1 MKWSKADYDA
11 AIIVL
16 VQLRER
22 FPDVI
27 SHLNADR
34 RQPLKIGIDSD
45 IRELLPEIDRKIVG
59 YALALYTGHIV
70 YLRSLVEGASRIDL
84 TGKEVDTVT
93 ADAASH
99 AKDRLEKALERAKK
113 GAKVGEVPKEV
124 TRKERLALGIASLRA
139 SAHNRR
145 ASQVL

>member
-34 RQPLKIGIDSD
+34 RQPLKIGIDND
-45 IRELLPEIDRKIVG
+45 IKELLPEIDPKIVG

-70 YLRSLVEGASRIDL
+70 YLRSLVEGAFRIDL

-99 AKDRLEKALERAKK
+99 AKDRLEKLERAKK
-113 GAKVGEVPKEV
+113 GAKAKEVAKEV

>member
-1 MKWSKADYDA
+1 MKWSKTDYDA

-34 RQPLKIGIDSD
+34 RQPLKIGIDND
-45 IRELLPEIDRKIVG
+45 IKELLPEIDPKIAG

-113 GAKVGEVPKEV
+113 GAKAKEVAKEV

>member
-27 SHLNADR
+27 SHLNAGR
-34 RQPLKIGIDSD
+34 RQPLKIGINND
-45 IRELLPEIDRKIVG
+45 IKELLPETDPKIVG

-84 TGKEVDTVT
+84 AGKEVDTVT

-113 GAKVGEVPKEV
+113 GAKAKEVAKEV

-145 ASQVL
+145 ASL

>member
-1 MKWSKADYDA
+1 MKWSRADYDA
-11 AIIVL
+11 AISLL

-34 RQPLKIGIDSD
+34 RQPLKIGIDND
-45 IRELLPEIDRKIVG
+45 IRELLPEIDPKIVG
-59 YALALYTGHIV
+59 YTLALYTGHIV

-113 GAKVGEVPKEV
+113 GAKVKEVAKEV

-145 ASQVL
+145 ASL

>member
-1 MKWSKADYDA
+1 MKRSKADYDA

-34 RQPLKIGIDSD
+34 RQPLKIGIDND
-45 IRELLPEIDRKIVG
+45 IRALLPEIDPKTVG

-93 ADAASH
+93 ANAASH

-113 GAKVGEVPKEV
+113 GAKAKEVAKEV

-145 ASQVL
+145 ASL